1 MFIVYFAG
9 GFQVFSIGTYGV
21 TSLDVFTL
29 MFYCLFF
36 FKAVWHNTEFKIPA
50 GLLTGA
56 FALFSVSLITSA
68 IPLFVSLPAAEIA
81 QYFKTLS
88 HLLFLMLFAGL
99 CLSYEF
105 KTSLVDKVLKTWLI
119 LSLFINIFGI
129 YQIFARAFDL
139 PFAWLD
145 FTNVSMSMRGTADE
159 QESIKQLSL
168 QYGNFFRATSIFSEP
183 SALATFNIYII
194 ILIVIPFIQKTK
206 MFFKSNLLNI
216 LIFIFAVA
224 GVFLAFSLTG
234 VLGLILVLGG
244 VFVLESI
251 RIKRRILSIVLAMF
265 VLLIP
270 ADLVIEQFTDTSV
283 LQLFTKRITGIV
295 NMNNKMAEGTEGE
308 SFGSRLLTVNKSVQ
322 IWEQS
327 PLFGTGLGLTQYNK
341 EVDMDYSDFSI
352 MTALCELGIV
362 GAVGFSL
369 MFVALLIIGWKA
381 NIYIKNNPD
390 IDETL
395 KRHFGLIFYLA
406 LVQVE
411 INFFTGNN
419 LVVPNLWVPIFF
431 IFVPAYKFMLKH
443 NKVYSFRIFNH
454 ALKDKLEDNTNKDMP
469 NQISN

>member
-9 GFQVFSIGTYGV
+9 GFQVFAVGTYGV
-21 TSLDVFTL
+21 TSLDIVTL
-29 MFYCLFF
+29 LFYCVFF
-36 FKAVWHNTEFKIPA
+36 FKAIWHNPEFRIPN

-68 IPLFVSLPAAEIA
+68 VPLFASFPAPEIA

-88 HLLFLMLFAGL
+88 HLIFLMLFAAL

-105 KTSLVDKVLKTWLI
+105 KTSLIDKVLKTWLL
-119 LSLFINIFGI
+119 LSLLINAFGI

-139 PFAWLD
+139 PLAWLD
-145 FTNVSMSMRGTADE
+145 FTNVSMAMRGTADGE
-159 QESIKQLSL
+159 ESIKQLSL

-183 SALATFNIYII
+183 SALATFNVYIL

-206 MFFKSNLLNI
+206 MFFQSKLLNI

-224 GVFLAFSLTG
+224 GVFLTFSLTG
-234 VLGLILVLGG
+234 VLGLVLVLGG
-244 VFVLESI
+244 VFVLESVQ
-251 RIKRRILSIVLAMF
+251 IKRRILSIVLAIF
-265 VLLIP
+265 LLLIP

-283 LQLFTKRITGIV
+283 LQLFTKRISGIV
-295 NMNNKMAEGTEGE
+295 NMNNKMAEGTDGE
-308 SFGSRLLTVNKSVQ
+308 SFGSRLATVNKSVL

-327 PLFGTGLGLTQYNK
+327 PLVGIGLGLTQYNK
-341 EVDMDYSDFSI
+341 EVDLDYSDFSI
-352 MTALCELGIV
+352 MTALCELGVI
-362 GAVGFSL
+362 GAIGFSFI
-369 MFVALLIIGWKA
+369 FVALLIIGKKA

-395 KRHFGLIFYLA
+395 KRHFGLIFYLT

-431 IFVPAYKFMLKH
+431 ILAPAYKFMLKN
-443 NKVYSFRIFNH
+443 NKLYSFRLFNR
-454 ALKDKLEDNTNKDMP
+454 ALKDNF
-469 NQISN
+469 